1 MSQTALSGFRNEDW
15 VVGQFNGHRG
25 GSYGAGWLAAMG
37 YENFSRVCAQTT
49 RKMGFYNKAD
59 VLVLVDGN
67 VEWISV
73 KKFIA
78 SFNQIDKR
86 RVGVFA
92 DLWKMPA
99 AVADSLR
106 MYCGEEGY
114 RPDDTCRPI
123 SALRDPRRF
132 FMDELPDG
140 QKEQVVSFLN
150 KNKKKIIQDVMA
162 GRGRGAARWML
173 VVEEH
178 LGAPSKSAL
187 VRMNDV
193 IRHYAEGPAFI
204 TKTGNLRLGKITI
217 QRKGGDAG
225 KRTAQMLQFKFS
237 PRDLFAVKGAHVF
250 EDRAS

>member
-1 MSQTALSGFRNEDW
+1 MDIG
-15 VVGQFNGHRG
+15 
-25 GSYGAGWLAAMG
+25 
-37 YENFSRVCAQTT
+37 
-49 RKMGFYNKAD
+49 
-59 VLVLVDGN
+59 
-67 VEWISV
+67 

-86 RVGVFA
+86 RVAVFA
-92 DLWKMPA
+92 DLWKMPV

-106 MYCGEEGY
+106 MYCGEEGH

-140 QKEQVVSFLN
+140 QKEQAVSFLN

-162 GRGRGAARWML
+162 GQGRGAARCML
-173 VVEEH
+173 AVEER
-178 LGAPSKSAL
+178 LGSPSKSAL
-187 VRMNDV
+187 VNMNDV
-193 IRHYAEGPAFI
+193 IRHYAEGPALI
-204 TKTGNLRLGKITI
+204 TKTGNLRLGRITI
-217 QRKGGDAG
+217 QRKSGDAG

-250 EDRAS
+250 ENCP